1 MSKQLSLITYM
12 MGDNQRSIRQHD
24 YSHLP
29 PALRKYL
36 EDRTRSKAKAEQKRE
51 ALKREAHPHHPEV
64 TP

>member
-1 MSKQLSLITYM
+1 MSEQLSLITYM

-36 EDRTRSKAKAEQKRE
+36 EDRTRSKGGVQADAGALSQADPARVRGKR
-51 ALKREAHPHHPEV
+51 
-64 TP
+64 

>member
-1 MSKQLSLITYM
+1 MSEQLSLITYM

-36 EDRTRSKAKAEQKRE
+36 EDRTRSKAKAEQKQG
-51 ALKREAHPHHPEV
+51 AK
-64 TP
+64 